1 MVQDFVEWFGDFTP
15 NVVVT
20 VNAPPGGNPS
30 PEPDPSTPIADVRWI
45 VADQLGTPRMIFDQ
59 SGSLAKVSRHDY
71 LPFGEELANVGGRT
85 TAQGYTGNDG
95 ARQKFTQKERD
106 NETGLDWFGPGR
118 YYSSTQGRFTSVD
131 PLGASGKPANPQTWN
146 RYSYTWNRP
155 TIAIDPDGLSTI
167 VILVAPRSSGGGG
180 GATVQVFDRNGH
192 DVNVRNQTN
201 RVDGRAVGQGTDR
214 TRTNNDTPFGVYAP
228 LPNYNG
234 SNANAT
240 QGGTA
245 GVSARGADVRFG
257 TGIITL
263 SPVSGEV
270 ADNNRSGIYIH
281 GGGRPLTNALDA
293 EQPLTP
299 TEGCVRVHNDDINAL
314 ITTVNNLANNQDPLS
329 NVFIGD
335 NATINNQA
343 DQRDAR
349 GNYLYPELRNAGF
362 GSADAQGRRPGPPNQ
377 APEPEEE
384 RDRRREQEE

>member
-1 MVQDFVEWFGDFTP
+1 
-15 NVVVT
+15 
-20 VNAPPGGNPS
+20 
-30 PEPDPSTPIADVRWI
+30 
-45 VADQLGTPRMIFDQ
+45 
-59 SGSLAKVSRHDY
+59 
-71 LPFGEELANVGGRT
+71 
-85 TAQGYTGNDG
+85 
-95 ARQKFTQKERD
+95 
-106 NETGLDWFGPGR
+106 
-118 YYSSTQGRFTSVD
+118 
-131 PLGASGKPANPQTWN
+131 
-146 RYSYTWNRP
+146 
-155 TIAIDPDGLSTI
+155 

-281 GGGRPLTNALDA
+281 GGGRPLTNALDN

-299 TEGCVRVHNDDINAL
+299 TEGCVRVQNVDINAL

-362 GSADAQGRRPGPPNQ
+362 GSPDAQGRRPGPPNQ

-384 RDRRREQEE
+384 RDRKREQEE